1 MHSKRTTPKS
11 CEQRN
16 KQHKK
21 CPPSVGGTKGGPAVR
36 TEEKE
41 TVRMLHVSVGDLR
54 ERGSHER
61 RDGGHTGK
69 FSIFKHTP
77 FPFE

>member
-1 MHSKRTTPKS
+1 
-11 CEQRN
+11 
-16 KQHKK
+16 
-21 CPPSVGGTKGGPAVR
+21 
-36 TEEKE
+36 
-41 TVRMLHVSVGDLR
+41 MLHVSVGDLR

-77 FPFE
+77 FPFEQSKKRTWVEFWCGITLSHDPTTRNAIIGSVKAR